1 MQFLIKGSPE
11 EIARLVRQLQDGRHT
26 ETLNST
32 LTTANG
38 ITVPLESL
46 VQEHPSL
53 SSFLTTNN
61 SRVEFGLQNECQPRG
76 ASAKSHREHL

>member
-1 MQFLIKGSPE
+1 MQLLIKGSPE
-11 EIARLVRQLQDGRHT
+11 EIACLVKRLQDRQQIEG
-26 ETLNST
+26 LSPT

-61 SRVEFGLQNECQPRG
+61 SRVEFGLQKECQPRG